1 MKIQYILLL
10 IFLISFSC
18 RTPKKEHPKSGQI
31 DSLFTE
37 IDSINHQ
44 LKQLDIEFV
53 LEVYDSI
60 ETQMEHAENIHTV
73 KKLRKKEDHL
83 RTILEWYD
91 NVYREIIYA
100 RNHLE
105 TIREDMQE
113 GVEDDSVITNQLN
126 SEDSI
131 LEDLNNR
138 CLNQINKL
146 SNRIEDIKRQYRKDE

>member
-1 MKIQYILLL
+1 
-10 IFLISFSC
+10 
-18 RTPKKEHPKSGQI
+18 
-31 DSLFTE
+31 
-37 IDSINHQ
+37 
-44 LKQLDIEFV
+44 
-53 LEVYDSI
+53 
-60 ETQMEHAENIHTV
+60 MEHAENIHTV